1 MINYVAHFLYEKC
14 DTYHGVKNDNIKNK
28 SMRLFLPL
36 IDIFIPS
43 YVFMKNIKSY
53 LQCHWETKYRN
64 HLFIFI
70 SDNNSKYDENMVQF
84 VMCGKFHFK
93 VRIYQL

>member
-43 YVFMKNIKSY
+43 YVFMKKSKVIYNVTGKPNIETTYSY
-53 LQCHWETKYRN
+53 LSV
-64 HLFIFI
+64 II
-70 SDNNSKYDENMVQF
+70 IVNMMKIWF
-84 VMCGKFHFK
+84 S
-93 VRIYQL
+93 L